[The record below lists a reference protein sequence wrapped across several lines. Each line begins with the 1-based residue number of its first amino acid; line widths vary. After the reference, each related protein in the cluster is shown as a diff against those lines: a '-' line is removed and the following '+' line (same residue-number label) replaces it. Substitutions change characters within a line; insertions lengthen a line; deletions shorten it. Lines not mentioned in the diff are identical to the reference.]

1 MNRKTKKDVLRRGIF
16 LCPDAEINET
26 EHIMDF
32 LTLEQSVWSRLKE
45 ETRPIVLY
53 GMGDGADKI
62 LAQFDRL
69 GIRASGVFAS
79 DEFARGNL
87 FHGFSVRK
95 LSDTT
100 AELGED
106 IVIVISFASQRPEV
120 LAKMYELDAG
130 YDVVAPDVPVV
141 PGPLFD
147 EAFVRE
153 HSADMQRAYELLADE
168 RSREVFLDT
177 VRFKLSGRLKYLRNS
192 ESGKD
197 EVFENILRPG
207 ADEHF
212 SDLGAYNGDTIRE
225 LLHYTDGRFAS
236 VTALEPDR
244 RSFRKLNEWAS
255 ANIEGDVTLVQA
267 GAWDRDEI
275 RCFSDQAGRQSH
287 VANKG
292 RETQMRA
299 PRQRAE
305 RQAVHLSQE
314 GCRGRR
320 ARGDRRCAAD
330 HERDRPKLNIAAYH
344 RSEDFFELPL
354 LIHSLCA
361 DYALYLRHHPYVPA
375 WDTNLYA
382 R

>member
-1 MNRKTKKDVLRRGIF
+1 
-16 LCPDAEINET
+16 
-26 EHIMDF
+26 MDF

-197 EVFENILRPG
+197 EVFENILQPG

-244 RSFRKLNEWAS
+244 RSFRKLNGPRRIS
-255 ANIEGDVTLVQA
+255 
-267 GAWDRDEI
+267 
-275 RCFSDQAGRQSH
+275 
-287 VANKG
+287 
-292 RETQMRA
+292 RA
-299 PRQRAE
+299 M
-305 RQAVHLSQE
+305 
-314 GCRGRR
+314 
-320 ARGDRRCAAD
+320 
-330 HERDRPKLNIAAYH
+330 
-344 RSEDFFELPL
+344 
-354 LIHSLCA
+354 
-361 DYALYLRHHPYVPA
+361 
-375 WDTNLYA
+375 
-382 R
+382 